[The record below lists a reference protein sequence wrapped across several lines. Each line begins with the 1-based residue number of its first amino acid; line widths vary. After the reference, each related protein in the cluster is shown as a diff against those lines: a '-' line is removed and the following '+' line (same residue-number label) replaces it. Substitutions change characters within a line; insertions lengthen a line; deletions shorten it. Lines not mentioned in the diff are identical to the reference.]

1 MRIGLHVL
9 RTDRNDLK
17 AIYYGVLLNELN
29 STIGGSLPFHSAEVA
44 VPSDVIISAKTYKTK
59 SYFFFFYPIK
69 TGLCQACL
77 VAIDRFKASNLD
89 NLECRVPP

>member
-9 RTDRNDLK
+9 CTDRNGLK

-29 STIGGSLPFHSAEVA
+29 STVGGSLPFHSAEVA
-44 VPSDVIISAKTYKTK
+44 VPSDVIISTKTHKTK
-59 SYFFFFYPIK
+59 SYFFCPIK

-89 NLECRVPP
+89 NLECRVPT